1 MRYRMVP
8 EDLIFWMTPLDGE
21 PEATEGVLCQRHA
34 DGLTVPAGW
43 VIDDRRDPTWRLFR
57 PGPDDIAAAE
67 AIRDDTSTS
76 ALRSR
81 PRGRR
86 RASERATQTEL
97 PGVTPTDGP
106 DPAPEVDNVVD
117 VPGDPVARGDDDR
130 VGQRRR
136 PSPGSLLGRAFGLD
150 GR

>member
-57 PGPDDIAAAE
+57 PSPDEIASAE
-67 AIRDDTSTS
+67 APRDNANVTVT
-76 ALRSR
+76 RSR
-81 PRGRR
+81 RRGQRR
-86 RASERATQTEL
+86 TSEPAAQIEL
-97 PGVTPTDGP
+97 PGVTLDDDDEPESGGDDVADGP
-106 DPAPEVDNVVD
+106 DSSVP
-117 VPGDPVARGDDDR
+117 PGDADR
-130 VGQRRR
+130 MSQRRR

-150 GR
+150 DR

>member
-57 PGPDDIAAAE
+57 PGPDEIAAAE
-67 AIRDDTSTS
+67 ATRDNAHSS
-76 ALRSR
+76 ATR
-81 PRGRR
+81 PRQRGRR
-86 RASERATQTEL
+86 SASERAAQKKL
-97 PGVTPTDGP
+97 PGVTPDDGAEPEPEAGDVTDGRS
-106 DPAPEVDNVVD
+106 APTNR
-117 VPGDPVARGDDDR
+117 ADDDR
-130 VGQRRR
+130 VVQRRR

-150 GR
+150 ER

>member
-57 PGPDDIAAAE
+57 PGPDEIASAE
-67 AIRDDTSTS
+67 ATPDNADSPATR
-76 ALRSR
+76 LRQ
-81 PRGRR
+81 RGRR
-86 RASERATQTEL
+86 GASKRNAQIEL
-97 PGVTPTDGP
+97 PGVTPSDGAEP
-106 DPAPEVDNVVD
+106 GPEAGDAADGRGAPTNR
-117 VPGDPVARGDDDR
+117 ADDDR
-130 VGQRRR
+130 VVQRRR
-136 PSPGSLLGRAFGLD
+136 PTPGSLLGRAFGLD
-150 GR
+150 DR